1 MKWDKRRRKFM
12 YNPMNEIISYS
23 FLEWNIQGAGGL
35 SGYTIQKFVADTI
48 IQKNKDIVVLVEF
61 YIGYN
66 FDYIRQ
72 RLQNKYFVFISPF
85 LYGHNQVLIA
95 LNRSKF
101 EESNILKIV
110 TANPLDI
117 KRPEYLQLDIKT
129 KQKKVFSIIGARIK
143 TQGSEEDRVEQFKFL
158 NEQIESIDR
167 VICVGDFNLTST
179 HTKKYL
185 TAAEVYGPRT
195 LDDKRWSF
203 VHKDY
208 GKVGID
214 LVVAKNIEIPKEM
227 EDDLSKENYKMYA
240 IYDWGFVNAKNGY
253 KNLTSSDYLP
263 FTSMPNHAILIGNFK
278 ININR

>member
-1 MKWDKRRRKFM
+1 
-12 YNPMNEIISYS
+12 MNEIISYS

-72 RLQNKYFVFISPF
+72 RLQNNYFVFISPF
-85 LYGHNQVLIA
+85 LYEHNQVLIA

-101 EESNILKIV
+101 EESDILKIV

-129 KQKKVFSIIGARIK
+129 KQEKVFSIIGARIK

-227 EDDLSKENYKMYA
+227 EDDLSKKENYKMYA

-263 FTSMPNHAILIGNFK
+263 KFMPNHAILIGNFK
-278 ININR
+278 IFK